1 MKKNSLATKVVVAI
15 SLTLTLGF
23 GCLGGLSLYLSWQ
36 AMLDLQK
43 SAGRAAAKGMIHDLV
58 ELKMKGDF
66 SQFTAFVNERVKQG
80 GALRIGLYTTDG
92 KQYGGGETSELAR
105 RAVSEGR
112 EGETTAT
119 IDGKPVLLL
128 AFPLAN
134 EPRCNACHP
143 AGSRFL
149 GALQIATP
157 LQEGVVKGRRLATV
171 LTATGLVF
179 FSIIITM
186 LYLLINR
193 LVVRPIRELS
203 IQVEDLARGEGDLT
217 KVLPV
222 RSQDEIGHLAAE
234 VNHLT
239 QKIREIITTLYEQA
253 CQLGGHTC
261 RLATVTDRIV
271 GDMERQMESAQSV
284 AAAAEEMSSTIRGVS
299 DNTRQGVEL
308 ATAVDGAATVG
319 IGVVEETWRCM
330 ERISN
335 AVQINLAGISELERS
350 SADIGEILSLI
361 EDIADQTNLLALNAA
376 IEAARAG
383 EAGRGFAVVA
393 DEVRSLAEKTTRSTR
408 EISQIVATIQSESA
422 RAASTIREENVLVR
436 EGLDHA
442 DEARRRLE
450 EIKNAAH
457 GSRLM
462 IQQIAVAASEQAQ
475 VTDTITG
482 NIHQISDST
491 VETSRA
497 VQGSRDV
504 FRHFAQTVEEMYGT
518 VGKFTVG
525 NYHDQVKGHAVELR
539 DAVLEAIEKGIVSGE
554 ITDADLF
561 DRNYRPFPQKTEPP
575 KFTTR
580 FDSFFDRVVSPI
592 QEKILARDH
601 NLVYAICFD
610 DHGYVPA
617 HNLKFCKPLT
627 GDPDIDRVNN
637 RTKRIFSDQTGSR
650 CARNREGFLLQTYQR
665 DTGEIL
671 NDLSLPLLIR
681 GRHWGGVRFGYT
693 APCTLR
699 VAGE

>member
-1 MKKNSLATKVVVAI
+1 MKNMKLATKVVIAI
-15 SLTLTLGF
+15 AVTLTLGF
-23 GCLGGLSLYLSWQ
+23 GCLGVLSLYLSWQ

-58 ELKMKGDF
+58 ELKLKGDF
-66 SQFTAFVNERVKQG
+66 GQFNAFVDERVKQG
-80 GALRIGLYTTDG
+80 GALRIGLYTVEG
-92 KQYGGGETSELAR
+92 KRYGSGETSELVR
-105 RAVSEGR
+105 RAVSEGGER
-112 EGETTAT
+112 EATST
-119 IDGKPVLLL
+119 IDGKSVLLF

-134 EPRCNACHP
+134 EPRCNGCHP

-149 GALQIATP
+149 GALQIATSIE
-157 LQEGVVKGRRLATV
+157 EGTVKARRLAIV
-171 LTATGLVF
+171 LTVTGFVF
-179 FSIIITM
+179 FFVIIVM
-186 LYLLINR
+186 LYLLINN
-193 LVVRPIRELS
+193 LVVRPIHGLS
-203 IQVEDLARGEGDLT
+203 LQVEDLARGEGDLT

-222 RSQDEIGHLAAE
+222 RSHDEIGRLAAE

-261 RLATVTDRIV
+261 RLTTVTEQIV
-271 GDMERQMESAQSV
+271 SDMDRQMESAQSV

-299 DNTRQGVEL
+299 DATREGVAL
-308 ATAVDGAATVG
+308 ASRVDAAATVG
-319 IGVVEETWRCM
+319 IDVVEETWRCM
-330 ERISN
+330 ERI
-335 AVQINLAGISELERS
+335 AATVQSTLAGIGELERS
-350 SADIGEILSLI
+350 SAGIGEILSLI

-408 EISQIVATIQSESA
+408 EISQIVATIQTESS
-422 RAASTIREENVLVR
+422 RAANSIRNESHLVR

-450 EIKNAAH
+450 EIKEAAH
-457 GSRLM
+457 GSRMM
-462 IQQIAVAASEQAQ
+462 IEQIAVAAGEQAQ

-482 NIHQISDST
+482 TIHQISDST
-491 VETSRA
+491 VETSKT
-497 VQGSRDV
+497 VQASRDV

-525 NYHDQVKGHAVELR
+525 NYHDQVKAHAVELR
-539 DAVLEAIEKGIVSGE
+539 DEVIAAIEKGIAAGE
-554 ITDADLF
+554 ISEADLF
-561 DRNYRPFPQKTEPP
+561 DRAYRPFPQKTDPP

-580 FDSFFDRVVSPI
+580 FDSFFDRVISPI
-592 QEKILARDH
+592 QEKILARDQ
-601 NLVYAICFD
+601 NLIYAICFD
-610 DHGYVPA
+610 DHGYVPT
-617 HNLKFCKPLT
+617 HNLRFSKPLT
-627 GDPDIDRVNN
+627 GDPAIDRVNN

-650 CARNREGFLLQTYQR
+650 CARNRDGFLLQTYQR

-671 NDLSLPLLIR
+671 NDLSLPLSIR

-693 APCTLR
+693 APCTLK
-699 VAGE
+699 VAGT